1 MEDLLNSLVRTL
13 ESSSGRSTGM
23 MIAAIGLMVWWG
35 VRSVRKG
42 IQKVKGEVAVV
53 EAEKAVEIERPRK
66 RLPLRAFH
74 R

>member
-1 MEDLLNSLVRTL
+1 MEDLLNSLFRTL

-23 MIAAIGLMVWWG
+23 MIAAIGLVIWWG

-42 IQKVKGEVAVV
+42 IQKVKGEVAVLA
-53 EAEKAVEIERPRK
+53 AEKAVEIERPRK

>member
-1 MEDLLNSLVRTL
+1 MEDLLNSLFRTL

-23 MIAAIGLMVWWG
+23 MIAAIGLMIWWG

-53 EAEKAVEIERPRK
+53 AAEKAVEIERPRK